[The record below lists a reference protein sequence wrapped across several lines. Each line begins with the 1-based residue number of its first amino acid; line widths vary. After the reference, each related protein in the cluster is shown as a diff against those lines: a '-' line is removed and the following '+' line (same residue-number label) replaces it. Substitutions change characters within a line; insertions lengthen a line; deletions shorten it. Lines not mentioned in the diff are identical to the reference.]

1 MDFVLGFPRT
11 RAGNDTLW
19 VIVDRLTKSAKFIP
33 MNCKWDMEQL
43 ARAYIKD
50 VIRPDM
56 LVQMTEQV
64 KLIREKIK
72 AAQDRQKSYADLRRR
87 PNEFEVGDKVLLCVS
102 LIKGVVRFG
111 ARGKLSPCF
120 IGPYDIV
127 EKVGKLA
134 YRLALPNALELDESL
149 TYEEQLV
156 RILDAK
162 VHSTRRKDIT
172 MVKVLWSNHRSQ
184 EATWETEYSM
194 REQYPHFFS
203 QVSKLRGR
211 NFDKGGGRR

>member
-1 MDFVLGFPRT
+1 M
-11 RAGNDTLW
+11 
-19 VIVDRLTKSAKFIP
+19 
-33 MNCKWDMEQL
+33 
-43 ARAYIKD
+43 
-50 VIRPDM
+50 
-56 LVQMTEQV
+56 
-64 KLIREKIK
+64 
-72 AAQDRQKSYADLRRR
+72 
-87 PNEFEVGDKVLLCVS
+87 
-102 LIKGVVRFG
+102 KGVVRFG

-134 YRLALPNALELDESL
+134 NRLALPNALGKVHNVFHISQLKRYVAAFSH
-149 TYEEQLV
+149 LV
-156 RILDAK
+156 RILDKK

-184 EATWETEYSM
+184 EATWETEHSM

-211 NFDKGGGRR
+211 NFVKGGGKR

>member
-1 MDFVLGFPRT
+1 M
-11 RAGNDTLW
+11 
-19 VIVDRLTKSAKFIP
+19 
-33 MNCKWDMEQL
+33 
-43 ARAYIKD
+43 
-50 VIRPDM
+50 
-56 LVQMTEQV
+56 
-64 KLIREKIK
+64 K

-102 LIKGVVRFG
+102 LMKEVVRFG

-120 IGPYDIV
+120 IGPFDIV

-134 YRLALPNALELDESL
+134 YRLALPNALAFSRVLDPEASELDESL

-156 RILDAK
+156 RILDKK

-184 EATWETEYSM
+184 EATWETEHSM

-203 QVSKLRGR
+203 QVSKLLGR
-211 NFDKGGGRR
+211 NFVKGGGRR